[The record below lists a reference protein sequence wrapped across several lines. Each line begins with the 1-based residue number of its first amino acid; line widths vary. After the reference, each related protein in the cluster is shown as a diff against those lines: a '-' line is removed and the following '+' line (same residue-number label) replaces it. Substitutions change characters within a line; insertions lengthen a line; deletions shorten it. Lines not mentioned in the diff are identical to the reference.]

1 MDSGKDRQEKYEL
14 LITADSVQSTD
25 ERFTMDNLS
34 LGDNYKPLDAYFR
47 KENGDII
54 KRSYRKANE
63 EIQTRRCHVSHFRYL
78 KSKYLPCL

>member
-1 MDSGKDRQEKYEL
+1 M

-25 ERFTMDNLS
+25 ERCTMDNLS

-54 KRSYRKANE
+54 KRSYSNGERRNTD
-63 EIQTRRCHVSHFRYL
+63 QT
-78 KSKYLPCL
+78 LPRIAFQLFEKQMSAISVEDK

>member
-25 ERFTMDNLS
+25 ERFTMSIYPLVIIISHSMHISERKMGILS
-34 LGDNYKPLDAYFR
+34 SVRTA
-47 KENGDII
+47 
-54 KRSYRKANE
+54 KANE